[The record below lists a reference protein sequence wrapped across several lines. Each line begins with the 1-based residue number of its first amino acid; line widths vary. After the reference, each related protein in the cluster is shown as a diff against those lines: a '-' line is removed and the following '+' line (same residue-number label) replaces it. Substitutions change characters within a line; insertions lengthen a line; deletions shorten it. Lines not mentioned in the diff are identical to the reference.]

1 MRTAAAV
8 ALALLLLGGEAQ
20 AYSDFA
26 ELLFGQQS
34 QFAPRVF
41 DQHIE
46 DEATGD
52 EFKCRLDLLTSGHG
66 GAAPGC
72 RALTQ

>member
-1 MRTAAAV
+1 MRAAAASV
-8 ALALLLLGGEAQ
+8 LALLVFGGEAQ

-26 ELLFGQQS
+26 DVLFGQQC
-34 QFAPRVF
+34 QFAPRAF

-52 EFKCRLDLLTSGHG
+52 EFKRRLDL
-66 GAAPGC
+66 
-72 RALTQ
+72 

>member
-1 MRTAAAV
+1 MRSAV
-8 ALALLLLGGEAQ
+8 GGVLALLVLNGEAQ

-26 ELLFGQQS
+26 KIKFGQLS
-34 QFAPRVF
+34 QFAPRAF

-52 EFKCRLDLLTSGHG
+52 EFKRRLDG
-66 GAAPGC
+66 
-72 RALTQ
+72 

>member
-1 MRTAAAV
+1 MRLAAAG
-8 ALALLLLGGEAQ
+8 ALALLVLNGEAR

-26 ELLFGQQS
+26 DVLFGHQS
-34 QFAPRVF
+34 QFTPRVF

-52 EFKCRLDLLTSGHG
+52 EFKRRL
-66 GAAPGC
+66 
-72 RALTQ
+72 QV

>member
-1 MRTAAAV
+1 MRTAAAGV
-8 ALALLLLGGEAQ
+8 LALLVLSGAAH

-26 ELLFGQQS
+26 DVQFGPQS
-34 QFAPRVF
+34 QFAPRIF

-52 EFKCRLDLLTSGHG
+52 EFKRRLDV
-66 GAAPGC
+66 
-72 RALTQ
+72 

>member
-1 MRTAAAV
+1 MRTATAGV
-8 ALALLLLGGEAQ
+8 LALLVLSGAAQ

-26 ELLFGQQS
+26 KIKFGQLS
-34 QFAPRVF
+34 QFAPRAF

-52 EFKCRLDLLTSGHG
+52 EFKRRLDG
-66 GAAPGC
+66 
-72 RALTQ
+72 

>member
-1 MRTAAAV
+1 MRAAAASV
-8 ALALLLLGGEAQ
+8 LALFVFGGEAQ

-26 ELLFGQQS
+26 DVLFGQQC
-34 QFAPRVF
+34 QFAPRAF

-52 EFKCRLDLLTSGHG
+52 EFKRRLDL
-66 GAAPGC
+66 
-72 RALTQ
+72 

>member
-1 MRTAAAV
+1 MRTAAAGV
-8 ALALLLLGGEAQ
+8 LALLVLSGEAQ

-26 ELLFGQQS
+26 DVHFGQQS
-34 QFAPRVF
+34 QFAPRIF

-52 EFKCRLDLLTSGHG
+52 EFKHRLDV
-66 GAAPGC
+66 
-72 RALTQ
+72 